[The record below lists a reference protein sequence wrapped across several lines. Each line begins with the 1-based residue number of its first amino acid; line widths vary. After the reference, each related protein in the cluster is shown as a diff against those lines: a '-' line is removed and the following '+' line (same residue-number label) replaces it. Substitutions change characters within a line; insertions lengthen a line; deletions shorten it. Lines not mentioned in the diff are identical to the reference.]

1 MRVKRDPETAEQR
14 TLRLEKE
21 VKRRIENDASED
33 QAMDAMVRR
42 SLEQHGP

>member
-14 TLRLEKE
+14 TVRLEKE
-21 VKRRIENDASED
+21 AKRRIENAAAED